1 MKIFLLGFM
10 GVGKTTIGKKL
21 AAALQ
26 YPFVDLDARVAEK
39 HNMSVPDI
47 FRYFGEAYFRKCEVD
62 TLQELI
68 HSYDSF
74 VLACG
79 GGTPIYHNNMEIMNA
94 AGTTIYM
101 RAGIDFL
108 ISRIKQSPVVRPM
121 VKKLSENGSENGLST
136 LFEQRKPLYEQALR
150 IVDVE
155 KLPSN
160 EVVERIMEIL

>member
-21 AAALQ
+21 AAVLS
-26 YPFVDLDARVAEK
+26 YPFIDLDARIAEK

-47 FRYFGEAYFRKCEVD
+47 FRYFGETFFRKCETD
-62 TLQELI
+62 MLHDLI
-68 HSYDSF
+68 QSKESF

-79 GGTPIYHNNMEIMNA
+79 GGTPVYHNNMETMNA

-101 RAGIDFL
+101 HAGIDFL

-121 VKKLSENGSENGLST
+121 VKKHTENSSENGLSA
-136 LFEQRKPLYEQALR
+136 LFEQRKPVYEKALHT
-150 IVDVE
+150 VDVE

-160 EVVERIMEIL
+160 EVIERIMEIL